1 MISDFLHFLNNFS
14 KLNSRKI
21 IKWFKSTIHKIN
33 KQGGNV
39 NKKILYS
46 SLLAAMPIAI
56 LPVATIV
63 SCSAS
68 QSEIAK
74 MYTKMFESDIRKFAY
89 LSKSTEE
96 LKSYLKNSAALGGDY
111 RKENNMGL
119 TKLEVNP
126 NGDDSVK
133 VSYEAVL
140 PSGNLINF
148 ITVVND
154 PTQRETVQ
162 NTLVVKL
169 GS

>member
-1 MISDFLHFLNNFS
+1 M
-14 KLNSRKI
+14 
-21 IKWFKSTIHKIN
+21 
-33 KQGGNV
+33 

-68 QSEIAK
+68 QSEITK
-74 MYTKMFESDIRKFAY
+74 MYTKMFENDIRKFAY

-96 LKSYLKNSAALGGDY
+96 LKNYLKNSAALGGDY
-111 RKENNMGL
+111 RKANNMGL
-119 TKLEVNP
+119 TKLEVSP

>member
-1 MISDFLHFLNNFS
+1 M
-14 KLNSRKI
+14 
-21 IKWFKSTIHKIN
+21 
-33 KQGGNV
+33 
-39 NKKILYS
+39 
-46 SLLAAMPIAI
+46 
-56 LPVATIV
+56 
-63 SCSAS
+63 
-68 QSEIAK
+68 
-74 MYTKMFESDIRKFAY
+74 
-89 LSKSTEE
+89 
-96 LKSYLKNSAALGGDY
+96 GGDY
-111 RKENNMGL
+111 RKANNMGL
-119 TKLEVNP
+119 TKLEVSP

>member
-1 MISDFLHFLNNFS
+1 M
-14 KLNSRKI
+14 
-21 IKWFKSTIHKIN
+21 
-33 KQGGNV
+33 

-96 LKSYLKNSAALGGDY
+96 LKNYLKKNSAALGGDY

-126 NGDDSVK
+126 NGNDSVK

>member
-1 MISDFLHFLNNFS
+1 M
-14 KLNSRKI
+14 
-21 IKWFKSTIHKIN
+21 
-33 KQGGNV
+33 

-119 TKLEVNP
+119 TKLEVSP

-154 PTQRETVQ
+154 PTQRETVK

>member
-1 MISDFLHFLNNFS
+1 M
-14 KLNSRKI
+14 
-21 IKWFKSTIHKIN
+21 
-33 KQGGNV
+33 

-96 LKSYLKNSAALGGDY
+96 LKNYLKKNNAALGGDY

-126 NGDDSVK
+126 NGNDSVK

>member
-1 MISDFLHFLNNFS
+1 M
-14 KLNSRKI
+14 
-21 IKWFKSTIHKIN
+21 
-33 KQGGNV
+33 

-96 LKSYLKNSAALGGDY
+96 LKNYLKKNSAALGGDY

-119 TKLEVNP
+119 TKLEVSP

>member
-1 MISDFLHFLNNFS
+1 M
-14 KLNSRKI
+14 
-21 IKWFKSTIHKIN
+21 
-33 KQGGNV
+33 

-96 LKSYLKNSAALGGDY
+96 LKIILKTA
-111 RKENNMGL
+111 RHW
-119 TKLEVNP
+119 
-126 NGDDSVK
+126 
-133 VSYEAVL
+133 
-140 PSGNLINF
+140 
-148 ITVVND
+148 VVIIEKQTIWD
-154 PTQRETVQ
+154 
-162 NTLVVKL
+162 
-169 GS
+169 

>member
-1 MISDFLHFLNNFS
+1 M
-14 KLNSRKI
+14 
-21 IKWFKSTIHKIN
+21 
-33 KQGGNV
+33 

-46 SLLAAMPIAI
+46 SLLAAMPITI

-96 LKSYLKNSAALGGDY
+96 LKNYLKKNSAALGGDY

-126 NGDDSVK
+126 NGNDSVK